1 MTTVGYGDIYP
12 VTPEGRI
19 AGVILMVLGISLF
32 SAVTAVI
39 TSFLLATGSSAPK
52 AADAGLVP
60 ELERLT
66 TLWTRGALDDGEF
79 SAAKAR
85 LLS

>member
-19 AGVILMVLGISLF
+19 AAIILMILGISLF

-39 TSFLLATGSSAPK
+39 TSFLLATGKPASR
-52 AADAGLVP
+52 GQGEGFVP

-66 TLWTRGALDDGEF
+66 ELWTRGALGDGEF
-79 SAAKAR
+79 AAAKAR
-85 LLS
+85 LLG